1 MIKCKQIQIKRR
13 KAHEQ
18 INEIYFGFLT
28 SIVLIVSAIPSVSA
42 VYASEQ
48 VSQIETNME
57 LQPVTSLTEEQ
68 INTLAN
74 EIQSFH
80 PDVSQQWIKEVINRQ
95 LQGDYTIPPTYSPFR
110 AAWQGITVNQ
120 IGALLDTA
128 IALALGGT
136 TAGLANLIKVKGK
149 HAAKSAIRS
158 AISRYLGSWFVNDV
172 ALEFAMNLLSP
183 GTYLAQLWD
192 KNDAIP
198 NNGRINF

>member
-1 MIKCKQIQIKRR
+1 MNKLMKFISV
-13 KAHEQ
+13 
-18 INEIYFGFLT
+18 FLT

-120 IGALLDTA
+120 MGAL
-128 IALALGGT
+128 
-136 TAGLANLIKVKGK
+136 
-149 HAAKSAIRS
+149 
-158 AISRYLGSWFVNDV
+158 
-172 ALEFAMNLLSP
+172 
-183 GTYLAQLWD
+183 Q
-192 KNDAIP
+192 
-198 NNGRINF
+198 

>member
-1 MIKCKQIQIKRR
+1 MNKLMKFISV
-13 KAHEQ
+13 
-18 INEIYFGFLT
+18 FLT

-120 IGALLDTA
+120 MGAL
-128 IALALGGT
+128 
-136 TAGLANLIKVKGK
+136 KERKGM
-149 HAAKSAIRS
+149 ILYQ
-158 AISRYLGSWFVNDV
+158 IIPF
-172 ALEFAMNLLSP
+172 LLSVNP
-183 GTYLAQLWD
+183 SECVWRFDTKCQSCINVTISKKVTENSCFVGLLWVSNRHVDSPYLLMA
-192 KNDAIP
+192 K
-198 NNGRINF
+198 RI

>member
-1 MIKCKQIQIKRR
+1 MKKSMKFISI
-13 KAHEQ
+13 
-18 INEIYFGFLT
+18 FLT
-28 SIVLIVSAIPSVSA
+28 SIMLIVSTIPSIPT
-42 VYASEQ
+42 VYASEK

-68 INTLAN
+68 INTLSN
-74 EIQSFH
+74 EIQSLH
-80 PDVSQQWIKEVINRQ
+80 PSVSQQWIKEVINRQ

-110 AAWQGITVNQ
+110 AAWQGITVDQ
-120 IGALLDTA
+120 MGALLDTT
-128 IALALGGT
+128 ISILLGGG

-172 ALEFAMNLLSP
+172 VLEFAMNLLSP
-183 GTYLAQLWD
+183 GTYLAKLWD
-192 KNDAIP
+192 QNDAVP

>member
-1 MIKCKQIQIKRR
+1 MNKLTKFISV
-13 KAHEQ
+13 
-18 INEIYFGFLT
+18 FLT

-120 IGALLDTA
+120 MGALLDTA

-183 GTYLAQLWD
+183 GIYLAQLWD